1 MVSIAVSLIWVAARA
16 GALYVDKQVRVM
28 DQSKQ
33 AMLVTRRADSVTR
46 SFIHILACM
55 EVGFP
60 ARPAGWPIDQYQLA
74 ELTCWQQCKLHLGLD
89 PSLPLHSSDP
99 SPSSLSFSINVF

>member
-1 MVSIAVSLIWVAARA
+1 MGIIRARPLPA
-16 GALYVDKQVRVM
+16 TPPCLRPWT

-89 PSLPLHSSDP
+89 PSLPLHSSDRLAV
-99 SPSSLSFSINVF
+99 LSFFLH